1 MSNFNTNKNMKKA
14 LLLLALLA
22 APFAMQA
29 QTKFHD
35 VELNEATG
43 PVKSISTSFMGRPQV
58 TTFTEDGKMQREGM
72 SDAVYD
78 ENGYMQSIQVEMQGQ
93 KMKITYKWEND
104 KVKSQSMEMMGQP
117 MTITYSYNEKGARAA
132 DSMNMGGQ
140 EMSNPYTDYKYDDHG
155 NWISRK
161 TSMMGQEMEQTRT
174 ITYYE

>member
-1 MSNFNTNKNMKKA
+1 MKKTMKKA
-14 LLLLALLA
+14 MMLLALLA
-22 APFAMQA
+22 VPFAMQA

-43 PVKSISTSFMGRPQV
+43 PVKSISMTFMGRPQV
-58 TTFTEDGKMQREGM
+58 TNFSEDGKMQREGM

-78 ENGYMQSIQVEMQGQ
+78 EEGFLQSIQMEMQGQ
-93 KMKITYKWEND
+93 KTKIVYKWENG
-104 KVKSQSMEMMGQP
+104 KVKSQTMDMMGQTF
-117 MTITYSYNEKGARAA
+117 TITRSYNEKGAPASE
-132 DSMNMGGQ
+132 SMNFGGQ

-161 TSMMGQEMEQTRT
+161 GSMMGQEMEQTRT